1 MTCKYINVKIDRQKI
16 LFIYLIDGKDH
27 PSDPGLWGI
36 RRPLVPIAKTE
47 LSTNIIAYIPQISS
61 VYVDILRFIFSLF
74 ANNVYYLF
82 WIYSRWEFA
91 FNQN

>member
-1 MTCKYINVKIDRQKI
+1 
-16 LFIYLIDGKDH
+16 
-27 PSDPGLWGI
+27 
-36 RRPLVPIAKTE
+36 VPIAKTE

-61 VYVDILRFIFSLF
+61 VYVDILWSTFSLF